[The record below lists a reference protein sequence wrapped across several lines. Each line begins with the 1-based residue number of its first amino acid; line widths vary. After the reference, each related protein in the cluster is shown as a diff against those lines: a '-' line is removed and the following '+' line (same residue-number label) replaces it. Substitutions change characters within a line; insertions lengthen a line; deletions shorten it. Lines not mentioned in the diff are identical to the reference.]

1 MNFEAILINFAYNI
15 QGMYILRRRF
25 FFSWV
30 ISSIIMYGISYLW
43 HGVITTDLQKVSYP
57 ISVFLIS
64 AGIVYFVVGFL
75 ITRVYQSKLLSGKFN
90 KQPLSKGL
98 LCGAGLGF
106 VLFLMALVLGIS
118 FNQSA
123 TLEYM
128 LIDMCWQ
135 IIEQMCGGIV
145 VAIVHMLV
153 WDPAPLAEELDQ

>member
-1 MNFEAILINFAYNI
+1 LNFEAILINFAYNI